1 VYAGDTSPAARAV
14 RRARDHRRN
23 TIKIMKRAGRKRG
36 RRGTTVPN
44 NVLIAP
50 VEDATVVAVAVS

>member
-1 VYAGDTSPAARAV
+1 VYAGDTNPAARAV
-14 RRARDHRRN
+14 RKAEAHRRN
-23 TIKIMKRAGRKRG
+23 IIKIMKRAGRKRG

-50 VEDATVVAVAVS
+50 AEDAIVVAVAVS